1 MKAENNSKKTLAN
14 ELISFSNK
22 VEKGALLGALLHA
35 SFNPSFFAFQSV
47 VDFTSGAGGSRTP
60 VQTSNACSVLHAQST
75 IDFRPGADRGRPTLD
90 LALESFATGSR
101 RPFR

>member
-47 VDFTSGAGGSRTP
+47 VDFTSGPSRTE
-60 VQTSNACSVLHAQST
+60 AE
-75 IDFRPGADRGRPTLD
+75 RPQP
-90 LALESFATGSR
+90 
-101 RPFR
+101 